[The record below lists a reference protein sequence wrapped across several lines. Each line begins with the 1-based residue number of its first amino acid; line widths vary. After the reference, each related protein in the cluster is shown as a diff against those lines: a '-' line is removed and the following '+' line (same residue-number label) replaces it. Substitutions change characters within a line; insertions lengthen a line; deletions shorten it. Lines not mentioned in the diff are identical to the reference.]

1 MYCSF
6 IYGRGFYMKYNII
19 DIIPED
25 MDDSKIK
32 EIINRKIYRI
42 IEIMEFNNRL

>member
-6 IYGRGFYMKYNII
+6 IYGRGLYMKYNII
-19 DIIPED
+19 DIISED
-25 MDDSKIK
+25 IDDSKIK

>member
-1 MYCSF
+1 
-6 IYGRGFYMKYNII
+6 MKYNII
-19 DIIPED
+19 DIIPKD
-25 MDDSKIK
+25 IDDSKIK